1 MSPPTVGLHED
12 PPSGRPPCLR
22 KMAAGGLTGLWDTKL
37 ISLGAGRHAEKAEKA
52 EKAVYWWHRCRL
64 LQVVALGCRLLQVVA
79 LVVWS
84 SQPGTTP
91 LAACPTYPVRSTS
104 AKTVH
109 GDPSCTAPGVYMWP
123 KTVDQTGLQGSR
135 GRGSAPR
142 PRGPPAARAA
152 RAPCAAHTHP
162 PAPRARTAPPAT
174 ARTRPRRPGVPLALP
189 RAPAPARA
197 PQSPVALRHS
207 HGA

>member
-22 KMAAGGLTGLWDTKL
+22 KIAAGGLTGLWDTKL
-37 ISLGAGRHAEKAEKA
+37 ISLAAGKHAEKAEKA
-52 EKAVYWWHRCRL
+52 EKAVYWWHR
-64 LQVVALGCRLLQVVA
+64 CRLLQVVA

-91 LAACPTYPVRSTS
+91 LAACPTYQVRSSTS
-104 AKTVH
+104 AKTVL
-109 GDPSCTAPGVYMWP
+109 GDPSCTAPGVCMWP

-142 PRGPPAARAA
+142 PRGPPAARP
-152 RAPCAAHTHP
+152 RCAHALCCPHTGPGPAP
-162 PAPRARTAPPAT
+162 PAPARASRPHRPPAP
-174 ARTRPRRPGVPLALP
+174 ARTRPRRPGSPSTRP
-189 RAPAPARA
+189 RTPAPARA
-197 PQSPVALRHS
+197 PQSSMTLRHRV
-207 HGA
+207 G